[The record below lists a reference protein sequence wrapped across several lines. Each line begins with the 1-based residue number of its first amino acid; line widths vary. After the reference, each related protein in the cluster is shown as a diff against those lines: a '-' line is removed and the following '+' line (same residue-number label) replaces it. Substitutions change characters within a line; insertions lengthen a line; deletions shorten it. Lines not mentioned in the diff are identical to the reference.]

1 MESQSAGGAARGAA
15 ARRPFFRR
23 RKSCPF
29 SGPNAPKIDYKDVK
43 LLQRFVSERGK
54 IVPSRITAVS
64 TKKQRELAA
73 GDQAGA
79 VSRPAALYGEVGGR
93 AAEIGMGR
101 LGFVGIAVLCGAL
114 GALPYLL
121 ALNGSPGSLILVY
134 LTQLPLFVAGLWLGA
149 AAALLAGLTAALLLL
164 AASEIMAAALFVG
177 LFAAP
182 TVLLVRQALLA
193 RAGTTDA
200 VEWYPPGL
208 LTAWLTGFGLAGIAV
223 ALYFLGGPDGIRS
236 LLHEVLAPALGEL
249 VGEKAAEREALLEF
263 LALVMPGVVASSWMV
278 MAVSNGS
285 LAQGVLAR
293 FGANWRPSPD
303 IAALSLPIWIPALL
317 ALAAIAT
324 MFGGAVR
331 YVGINVMIVLG
342 VPFCLG
348 GLAVLHT
355 LARRLPRPAVLLVC
369 FYVVA
374 ALFGWPLLL
383 IALLGVLDSSLG
395 LRRRIAPQR
404 SLGGRIDG

>member
-1 MESQSAGGAARGAA
+1 
-15 ARRPFFRR
+15 
-23 RKSCPF
+23 
-29 SGPNAPKIDYKDVK
+29 
-43 LLQRFVSERGK
+43 
-54 IVPSRITAVS
+54 
-64 TKKQRELAA
+64 
-73 GDQAGA
+73 
-79 VSRPAALYGEVGGR
+79 
-93 AAEIGMGR
+93 MGR

-383 IALLGVLDSSLG
+383 IALLGVLELVAGAAAADRPATVT
-395 LRRRIAPQR
+395 RRENRW
-404 SLGGRIDG
+404 LN